1 MLANQFQA
9 LVRNTIWLHTLYR
22 SEAMSEKHLIQA
34 ISARYKA
41 LPRRKRISDVR
52 EFAGRSAEDT
62 KFFQKYF
69 PDLYQEAFRAPASSA
84 DARSVATRPNKRAA
98 KRR

>member
-1 MLANQFQA
+1 
-9 LVRNTIWLHTLYR
+9 
-22 SEAMSEKHLIQA
+22 MSEKHLIQA

-41 LPRRKRISDVR
+41 LPRRKRIADVR
-52 EFAGRSAEDT
+52 KFAGRSAEDT

-69 PDLYQEAFRAPASSA
+69 PDLYQEAFRAPSSSA
-84 DARSVATRPNKRAA
+84 GARSAVTRRNKRAA

>member
-1 MLANQFQA
+1 MRIGGIILFG
-9 LVRNTIWLHTLYR
+9 VTPV
-22 SEAMSEKHLIQA
+22 SEKHLIQA

-41 LPRRKRISDVR
+41 LPRLKRIADVR
-52 EFAGRSAEDT
+52 KFAGRSAEDT

-69 PDLYQEAFRAPASSA
+69 PDLYQEAFRAPSSSA
-84 DARSVATRPNKRAA
+84 GARSAVTRRNKRAA

>member
-1 MLANQFQA
+1 MA
-9 LVRNTIWLHTLYR
+9 
-22 SEAMSEKHLIQA
+22 EKHLIQA

-41 LPRRKRISDVR
+41 LPRRKRVAEIR
-52 EFAGRSAEDT
+52 KFAGRSDDDA

-69 PDLYQEAFRAPASSA
+69 PDLYQEAFRAASSSA
-84 DARSVATRPNKRAA
+84 DARSATARRSKRAA

>member
-1 MLANQFQA
+1 
-9 LVRNTIWLHTLYR
+9 
-22 SEAMSEKHLIQA
+22 MSEKHLIQA

-41 LPRRKRISDVR
+41 LPRRKRIADVR
-52 EFAGRSAEDT
+52 KFAGRSAEDT

-69 PDLYQEAFRAPASSA
+69 PDLYQEVFRALSYSA
-84 DARSVATRPNKRAA
+84 GARSAVTRRNKRAA

>member
-1 MLANQFQA
+1 
-9 LVRNTIWLHTLYR
+9 
-22 SEAMSEKHLIQA
+22 MSEKHLIQA

-41 LPRRKRISDVR
+41 LPRRKRIADVR
-52 EFAGRSAEDT
+52 KFAGQSAEDT

-69 PDLYQEAFRAPASSA
+69 PDLYQEAFRAPSSLA
-84 DARSVATRPNKRAA
+84 GGRSAVTRRNKRAA